1 MKQTKMLSILTAAAL
16 LTTGAAYLPELAQR
30 GSIALEAF
38 AEETSSTELTVG
50 TVTGAPGERV
60 PLTVA
65 ISSTEALIQYKY
77 VLHYDSRLGIAVEA
91 DYSVSDCEY
100 DGKGLLTVQGNV
112 ETQQIG
118 VGVLAGTSSI
128 KEETVTLYFTIPGD
142 ARDGERFA
150 VALEEG
156 HTLMLNSMMETIENA
171 KITGEGAVI
180 AAGGSAGTTAP
191 AETTSTAPA
200 ETTSTAPAETT
211 STAPAETTSTIP
223 AETTVVS
230 GRASLTVRAE
240 AERAL
245 PGELVPVRITVKCAE
260 GFHLAEMVF
269 HYEGEVAFNEKG
281 RELDAESEAEID
293 SLLVN
298 RNTKTIV
305 LGLKTETE
313 VTEASAVLYFRIPKN
328 AKPGDSIQL
337 TLSEEQSELE
347 STDKNK
353 KISFEGAVPAVSFS
367 ALRKLGDL
375 NGDGLITVSDA
386 ILLARIIA
394 EDSTVEATNEMNDAA
409 DFDEDG
415 LISADDMVKLLRFI
429 VGLE

>member
-16 LTTGAAYLPELAQR
+16 LTTGAAYLPDLAQS

-38 AEETSSTELTVG
+38 AEETASAELTVG

-60 PLTVA
+60 ALPVT
-65 ISSTEALIQYKY
+65 IRSTESLVQYKY
-77 VLHYDSRLGIAVEA
+77 VLHYDSRLGLAIES
-91 DYSVSDCEY
+91 DHSVSDCEY
-100 DGKGLLTVQGNV
+100 DGKGLVTVQANS

-118 VGVLAGTSSI
+118 VGVLAGTTAI
-128 KEETVTLYFTIPGD
+128 NEETVTLYFTVPEN
-142 ARDGERFA
+142 AQDGERFS

-156 HTLMLNSMMETIENA
+156 HTLLLKSALEEVTDA

-191 AETTSTAPA
+191 AETTSTVP
-200 ETTSTAPAETT
+200 TETT

-223 AETTVVS
+223 AETTTAVS
-230 GRASLTVRAE
+230 GRAEFTMLAE
-240 AERAL
+240 AERVL
-245 PGELVPVRITVKCAE
+245 PGELVPVRISVKCAE

-269 HYEGEVAFNEKG
+269 RYEGEVAFNENDQK
-281 RELDAESEAEID
+281 LDAESEATID

-298 RNTKTIV
+298 RDTKTIV

-313 VTEASAVLYFRIPKN
+313 VNEVSAVLYFRIPKN

-337 TLSEEQSELE
+337 SLSGEQSELE

-353 KISFEGAVPAVSFS
+353 KIPFEGAVPAVSFS
-367 ALRKLGDL
+367 ALRKQGDL
-375 NGDGLITVSDA
+375 NGDGVITVSDA

-394 EDSTVEATNEMNDAA
+394 EDATVETSDEMNGAA
-409 DFDEDG
+409 DYDGDG
-415 LISADDMVKLLRFI
+415 LISSDDMVKLLRFI